1 MRNNEQSQRP
11 KTETYCILNIFL
23 YVALFL
29 LCWGLTLQL
38 GRVNGWTLPLTGHVA
53 TFTSIAVLLIH
64 LTAFNTNFSVK
75 DIFSSQDLKKAFL
88 LACAVAVYRFFHF
101 TDSSDSMQY
110 LIGAAHHAKHFD
122 LPLGFNMPG
131 HVETDKLNLYYL
143 SQVIEYFVG
152 YLSIFT
158 QLNIVTLYFHLI
170 PAIASFLGILSI
182 YLLFSVVSST
192 EKHTFLFT
200 LLTACI
206 LFLNFGDGFFG
217 EWAIRRTETTRSFFN
232 AFILNLFLC
241 LAILQI
247 RFDNINLTNKAFIFS
262 AGFCFTSQTIP
273 FLIFL
278 TVLILWTASFLQ
290 NTLRERII
298 QLKYK
303 SLFLAISIPAILI
316 ILVSQYLT
324 DADLYKY
331 QLEGWKI
338 RSLANNYASY
348 HAHWTKVFG
357 IQSITFIVFVFT
369 FVLHSFLVVRL
380 PHKPISSFMYFYAI
394 IYLLIILNPFS
405 FKIIS
410 LLSAKHV
417 VYFRF
422 FYLFPVLT
430 YPFILILTYK
440 DSFKSARITQCALAL
455 LLSVF
460 FFVGFEKF
468 WVVTNN
474 FQFKSAKDE
483 LTPLITQTMIS
494 SSTNIELRDKS
505 LLAFR
510 QSSFKHG
517 VFTTDLLL
525 LVSKNQFLPIYRNQ
539 DEATLLDA
547 AQFALSGSWKIKN
560 FHRNALR
567 DVLVRFGPDFV
578 ISKASK
584 TAPNVSEN
592 VILSQGYRLGLREGN
607 QALFIK
613 NN

>member
-1 MRNNEQSQRP
+1 M
-11 KTETYCILNIFL
+11 
-23 YVALFL
+23 
-29 LCWGLTLQL
+29 
-38 GRVNGWTLPLTGHVA
+38 
-53 TFTSIAVLLIH
+53 
-64 LTAFNTNFSVK
+64 
-75 DIFSSQDLKKAFL
+75 
-88 LACAVAVYRFFHF
+88 
-101 TDSSDSMQY
+101 
-110 LIGAAHHAKHFD
+110 
-122 LPLGFNMPG
+122 
-131 HVETDKLNLYYL
+131 
-143 SQVIEYFVG
+143 
-152 YLSIFT
+152 
-158 QLNIVTLYFHLI
+158 
-170 PAIASFLGILSI
+170 
-182 YLLFSVVSST
+182 
-192 EKHTFLFT
+192 
-200 LLTACI
+200 
-206 LFLNFGDGFFG
+206 
-217 EWAIRRTETTRSFFN
+217 
-232 AFILNLFLC
+232 
-241 LAILQI
+241 
-247 RFDNINLTNKAFIFS
+247 
-262 AGFCFTSQTIP
+262 
-273 FLIFL
+273 
-278 TVLILWTASFLQ
+278 
-290 NTLRERII
+290 
-298 QLKYK
+298 
-303 SLFLAISIPAILI
+303 
-316 ILVSQYLT
+316 VSQYLT

-348 HAHWTKVFG
+348 QAHWTKVFG

-369 FVLHSFLVVRL
+369 FVLHSFLLVRL

-430 YPFILILTYK
+430 YPFILIFIYK
-440 DSFKSARITQCALAL
+440 ECFKSARITKCALAL

-468 WVVTNN
+468 RVLTSN
-474 FQFKSAKDE
+474 FQFKSAKNE

-560 FHRNALR
+560 FHRIALR